1 MHTPTHFPEDMVVG
15 VTEVPDCC
23 QHENLV
29 APEIG
34 ATAECTELSSPDL
47 CDFTR
52 SELALELWKKEG
64 EIEALREKIE
74 G

>member
-1 MHTPTHFPEDMVVG
+1 MHTPVRFPKDMVVG

-47 CDFTR
+47 YD
-52 SELALELWKKEG
+52 LLVVN
-64 EIEALREKIE
+64 
-74 G
+74 